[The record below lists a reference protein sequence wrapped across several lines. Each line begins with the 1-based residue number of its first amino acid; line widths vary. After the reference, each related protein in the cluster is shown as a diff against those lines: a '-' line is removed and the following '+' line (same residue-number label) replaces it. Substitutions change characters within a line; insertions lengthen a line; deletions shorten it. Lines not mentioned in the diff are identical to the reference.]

1 MVFCVDLYNI
11 LVVDDEVSNLNA
23 LQRALRHEYNVL
35 SATNGE
41 DALAIMEQND
51 VALIIADH
59 RMPGMTG
66 VELLEKALQEYPNT
80 IRIILTSYTDEKL
93 LMEAINAVHAHGFLP
108 KPWEPEEIT
117 SIVGRWIASFLR
129 DQQEKDREI
138 ENLQT
143 QLEEAHKALAETRE
157 RHDTMMMQLTRKL
170 QQSHREL
177 QQSQR
182 LLEHYQSPWWRRWFG
197 KDKAK
202 ETKLL

>member
-1 MVFCVDLYNI
+1 VDLYSI
-11 LVVDDEVSNLNA
+11 LVVDDEVSNVNA
-23 LQRALRHEYNVL
+23 LQRALRRGYNVL

-51 VALIIADH
+51 IALIIADH

-66 VELLEKALQEYPNT
+66 VELLEKILQKYPNT
-80 IRIILTSYTDEKL
+80 IRIILTSYTDEGL
-93 LMEAINAVHAHGFLP
+93 LMEAINTVHAHGFLA

-117 SIVGRWIASFLR
+117 SVVGKWIASFLR

-138 ENLQT
+138 ENLQR
-143 QLEEAHKALAETRE
+143 QLEEARKALTEISQ
-157 RHDTMMMQLTRKL
+157 RHDTMMMQLTRRL
-170 QQSHREL
+170 QQSHREF

-197 KDKAK
+197 RGRTK
-202 ETKLL
+202 EIK